1 MFGKLDIL
9 IFYPYIINILKCILI
24 KSGII
29 KDKEN
34 IHLTPVEYKEIDI
47 VSSLS
52 SQFFPSLIIIIN
64 SIIYTWVLGT
74 Y

>member
-34 IHLTPVEYKEIDI
+34 IHLTPAEYKEIDI